1 MFTSDK
7 RTFFTFLALSVGLL
21 LFGDIMVFS
30 AAQVT
35 GLTDAGSS
43 FAISWKQILVSVAA
57 LPIAWLIARFPLA
70 SLRLLAKW
78 GLFGAV
84 GIMLLLIPF
93 GKSVN
98 GNTNWIDLGFTDF
111 QPSEVAKVFLILWA
125 AFIIERNIRKP
136 MQTVK
141 SLLFGFGIVL
151 LIVLIGQD
159 LGSAVV
165 IGLIL
170 ATLLYLAGAELRL
183 IAGLASFGMMGIA
196 LLIASQPYRMD
207 RFTAFLHPFADGV
220 YMNAGWQPAHS
231 LMALASGG
239 LFGSGLGASKQ
250 KWGNLAEAHTDFIF
264 SVIGEELGLFGTMS
278 VLFALALL
286 VYSIIKISLSA
297 KDEFSKYIGLGIAF
311 WIGIQSLI
319 NLASATSLIPVVGV
333 TLPLIS
339 YGGSSLIALV
349 GGLGFVA
356 GIALRNPEVA
366 REVNVR
372 WPLSATRKK
381 SAKQVARRESK
392 RVTR

>member
-264 SVIGEELGLFGTMS
+264 SVIGEELGLFGTLS
-278 VLFALALL
+278 VLLALALL

-372 WPLSATRKK
+372 WPLSATRMN
-381 SAKQVARRESK
+381 SAKQVSRRESK

>member
-136 MQTVK
+136 IQTVK

-278 VLFALALL
+278 VLLALALL

-366 REVNVR
+366 SEVNVR

-381 SAKQVARRESK
+381 SAKQVSRRESK

>member
-1 MFTSDK
+1 MATSPQLD
-7 RTFFTFLALSVGLL
+7 
-21 LFGDIMVFS
+21 
-30 AAQVT
+30 
-35 GLTDAGSS
+35 
-43 FAISWKQILVSVAA
+43 
-57 LPIAWLIARFPLA
+57 
-70 SLRLLAKW
+70 
-78 GLFGAV
+78 
-84 GIMLLLIPF
+84 
-93 GKSVN
+93 
-98 GNTNWIDLGFTDF
+98 
-111 QPSEVAKVFLILWA
+111 
-125 AFIIERNIRKP
+125 
-136 MQTVK
+136 
-141 SLLFGFGIVL
+141 
-151 LIVLIGQD
+151 
-159 LGSAVV
+159 
-165 IGLIL
+165 
-170 ATLLYLAGAELRL
+170 
-183 IAGLASFGMMGIA
+183 
-196 LLIASQPYRMD
+196 
-207 RFTAFLHPFADGV
+207 
-220 YMNAGWQPAHS
+220 
-231 LMALASGG
+231 
-239 LFGSGLGASKQ
+239 GASKQ

-278 VLFALALL
+278 VLLALTLL

-381 SAKQVARRESK
+381 SAKQVSRRESK

>member
-278 VLFALALL
+278 VLLALTLL

-372 WPLSATRKK
+372 WPLSATRMN
-381 SAKQVARRESK
+381 SAKQVSRRESK

>member
-1 MFTSDK
+1 MFTSHK

-43 FAISWKQILVSVAA
+43 FAISWKQILVSAVA
-57 LPIAWLIARFPLA
+57 LPFAWLIARFPLA

-125 AFIIERNIRKP
+125 AFIIERNIRRP

-141 SLLFGFGIVL
+141 SLLFGFSIVL
-151 LIVLIGQD
+151 FIVLIGQD

-170 ATLLYLAGAELRL
+170 ATLLHLAGAELRL
-183 IAGLASFGMMGIA
+183 IAGLASLGMMGIA

-278 VLFALALL
+278 VLVALALL

-366 REVNVR
+366 SEVNVR

-381 SAKQVARRESK
+381 PAKQVSRRESK

>member
-278 VLFALALL
+278 VLLALALL

-366 REVNVR
+366 SEVNVR

-381 SAKQVARRESK
+381 SAKQVSRRESK
-392 RVTR
+392 RAIR

>member
-278 VLFALALL
+278 VLLALTLL

-381 SAKQVARRESK
+381 SAKQVSRRESK
-392 RVTR
+392 RAIR

>member
-239 LFGSGLGASKQ
+239 VFGSGLGASKQ

-278 VLFALALL
+278 VLLALALL

-381 SAKQVARRESK
+381 SAKQVSRRESK
-392 RVTR
+392 RAIR

>member
-278 VLFALALL
+278 VLLALALL

-366 REVNVR
+366 SEVNVR

-381 SAKQVARRESK
+381 PAKQVSRRESK

>member
-170 ATLLYLAGAELRL
+170 ATLLYLAGAELRF

-239 LFGSGLGASKQ
+239 VFGSGLGASKQ

>member
-136 MQTVK
+136 IQTVK

-278 VLFALALL
+278 VLLALALL

-366 REVNVR
+366 SEVNVR

-381 SAKQVARRESK
+381 SAKQVSRRESK
-392 RVTR
+392 RATR

>member
-1 MFTSDK
+1 MFTSHK

-278 VLFALALL
+278 VLVALALL
-286 VYSIIKISLSA
+286 VYLIIKISLSA

-366 REVNVR
+366 SEVNVR

-381 SAKQVARRESK
+381 PAKQVSRRESK

>member
-7 RTFFTFLALSVGLL
+7 RTFYTFLALSVGLL

-43 FAISWKQILVSVAA
+43 FAISWKQILVSIVA

-151 LIVLIGQD
+151 LIVLIGDD

-183 IAGLASFGMMGIA
+183 IAGLASLGMMGIA

-207 RFTAFLHPFADGV
+207 RFTAFLHPFADDV

-278 VLFALALL
+278 VLLALALL

-366 REVNVR
+366 HEVNVR

>member
-1 MFTSDK
+1 MFTSHK

-21 LFGDIMVFS
+21 IFGDIMVFS

-43 FAISWKQILVSVAA
+43 FAISWKQILVSAAA
-57 LPIAWLIARFPLA
+57 LPFAWLIARFPLA
-70 SLRLLAKW
+70 SIRLLAKW

-125 AFIIERNIRKP
+125 AFIIERNIRRP

-141 SLLFGFGIVL
+141 SLLFGFSIVL
-151 LIVLIGQD
+151 FIVLIGQD

-183 IAGLASFGMMGIA
+183 IAGLASLGMMGIA

-278 VLFALALL
+278 VLVALALL

-366 REVNVR
+366 SEVNVR

-381 SAKQVARRESK
+381 SAKQVARRETK

>member
-151 LIVLIGQD
+151 IIVLIGQD

-183 IAGLASFGMMGIA
+183 IAGLSSFGMMGIA

-278 VLFALALL
+278 VLLALALL

-366 REVNVR
+366 SEVNVR
-372 WPLSATRKK
+372 WPLSATRMN
-381 SAKQVARRESK
+381 SAKQVSRRESK